1 MSVRGLI
8 TGQKAV
14 TTAGTEVPLVAASK
28 IVRRCLVKALKA
40 NTGAIYLGVNGVSS
54 STGYQLNAGEEVDLP
69 GLLWKEDDKFD
80 LNAIYIDSAVNVEG
94 VSFIYVE

>member
-1 MSVRGLI
+1 MSVRSVV
-8 TGQKAV
+8 TGQKTV

-28 IVRRCLVKALKA
+28 IVRRCLVKALAA

-54 STGYQLNAGEEVDLP
+54 ANGYQLSAGNEIDLP

-80 LNAIYIDSAVNVEG
+80 LNAIYIDSAVNGEG

>member
-1 MSVRGLI
+1 MSIRGLV
-8 TGQKAV
+8 TGKKVVA
-14 TTAGTEVPLVAASK
+14 TAGTEVPLVAASK
-28 IVRRCLVKALKA
+28 IVRRVLVKALVA

-54 STGYQLNAGEEVDLP
+54 ADGYQLNAGNEIDLP

-80 LNAIYIDSAVNVEG
+80 LHAIYIDSAVNGEG